1 MRPLQLHRPLVVLLV
16 IAIGYL
22 SVWFVVYLITPRGPR
37 IDIRWAPSL
46 ESNEQ
51 LRWEEE
57 FGLVRGRQSDDRT
70 WSYELLDSSQEQIRS
85 LITNPAVE
93 DTHGIDRGSLTPPP
107 RPPNATLV
115 AFIATTL
122 LAVLVTIIV
131 TLRSWLIAVVRRAL
145 PLQQKQIPTTQP
157 RGTSSVR
164 AISLIFAACLILTLA
179 LYSFVIS
186 TPFSAGAEGPK
197 LVGGVDVS
205 SQFSRDD
212 LDIVAEV
219 ADGYQWKD
227 FISDHNGHL
236 ISAHRFLYW
245 VLLTVSGGLIWYP
258 WFGVTILLAHAVT
271 CSTLGVTIWRHTGRL
286 TFATLLA
293 LLLACS
299 LPLSTGLLRQFANTN
314 VYLNIISVLLVAYL
328 LERFMLNGR
337 PFLLATAVVCTTI
350 SIFVSDGGI
359 LCFVAVP
366 VFGLALAPVISERH
380 PRAWKRLVTFAVGM
394 AVPGSIYM
402 LVLVVGRV
410 WYSNSLLHEWQHL
423 GPSSLSQIDRVL
435 ANIGFQSVFWAYPFA
450 VEDDATDIPTVIRQ
464 AKFVMGFA
472 LAFVM
477 LWLYRLNPRNF
488 SNAHNWR
495 VRIASRVALGYLVL
509 GITFVLFATSAR
521 QDFSWFLMRYASF
534 GIVFFLAGFSIA
546 LDIGCSRLPET
557 AGKVVRPMIVLV
569 IVALI
574 ALNLWRLPNSRD
586 YRRRLENQ
594 PGTELTAMSRGHGG
608 APLHDPTGLLRH

>member
-37 IDIRWAPSL
+37 IDIRWAQSL

-93 DTHGIDRGSLTPPP
+93 DTHGIDRGSLTPPS
-107 RPPNATLV
+107 RPPNAALV
-115 AFIATTL
+115 SFIVSTL
-122 LAVLVTIIV
+122 LTVLVSIIV
-131 TLRSWLIAVVRRAL
+131 TLRSRFIALVRRAL
-145 PLQQKQIPTTQP
+145 PPQQKRILITQP

-186 TPFSAGAEGPK
+186 TPFSTGAEGPK

-227 FISDHNGHL
+227 FIDDHNGHL

-245 VLLTVSGGLIWYP
+245 ILLSVSGGLIWYP
-258 WFGVTILLAHAVT
+258 WFGVTILLAHAAT
-271 CSTLGVTIWRHTGRL
+271 CSSLGVTIWRHTGRL

-328 LERFMLNGR
+328 LQQFMLNGR
-337 PFLLATAVVCTTI
+337 FFLLAAAVVCTTI
-350 SIFVSDGGI
+350 SIFVSEGGI

-366 VFGLALAPVISERH
+366 IFGLALAPVISERH
-380 PRAWKRLVTFAVGM
+380 PHAWRRLVTFAMGM
-394 AVPGSIYM
+394 AIPGSIY
-402 LVLVVGRV
+402 VLILLVGRI
-410 WYSNSLLHEWQHL
+410 WYSNSLLYEWQHL

-435 ANIGFQSVFWAYPFA
+435 SNVGFQSVFWVYPFA
-450 VEDDATDIPTVIRQ
+450 VEDDATGIPTVIRK
-464 AKFVMGFA
+464 AKFVVGFGLT
-472 LAFVM
+472 LAM
-477 LWLYRLNPRNF
+477 LWLYRLGLRNS
-488 SNAHNWR
+488 SNIDNWR
-495 VRIASRVALGYLVL
+495 VRITSRVAFGYLVL
-509 GITFVLFATSAR
+509 GIAFVLSAMITR

-546 LDIGCSRLPET
+546 LDIGCSRLPKT
-557 AGKVVRPMIVLV
+557 AGKAVRSMIVLV

-574 ALNLWRLPNSRD
+574 ALNLWRLPHSRD
-586 YRRRLENQ
+586 YRRRLANQ
-594 PGTELTAMSRGHGG
+594 PETELTAMSRGHGG
-608 APLHDPTGLLRH
+608 DRLHDLMKLLRH